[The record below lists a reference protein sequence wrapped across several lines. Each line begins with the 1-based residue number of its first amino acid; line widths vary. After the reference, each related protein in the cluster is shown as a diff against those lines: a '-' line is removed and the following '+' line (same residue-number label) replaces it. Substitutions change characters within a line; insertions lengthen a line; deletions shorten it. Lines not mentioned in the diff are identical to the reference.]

1 MPSMSRNVLLSGFM
15 TQLSQVDGFPCSY
28 EDLQRFAEQI
38 PKDSGFKPTKTR
50 DGVRA
55 KTVYNVWCGTHWKE
69 HCIQEYGKSLPLAD
83 VKDKGTGEIT
93 TNAHTDLRKEM
104 YTEFQKSKEYD
115 ELKATVEEENKKLGK
130 STPVKRK
137 ATKAQ
142 QIEELRKELEEVKKK
157 NSESNE
163 SVEEQNE
170 QPEEDNSD
178 EEENSEEVKE
188 DEVKEDEVKE
198 DEVKEDE
205 VKEDEVKED
214 EVKEDEVKEKEV
226 KDEFDEMDTN
236 GDGVVDREEFE
247 AHLEQKNKQNDTLCE
262 QQVEWARKQFTKSSA
277 TTCFK
282 AWLMANH
289 SDVYGPEKKTRV
301 SPDEYKEFKAQHD
314 FDNFNGKNYTADN
327 CDWFEFIPK

>member
-38 PKDSGFKPTKTR
+38 PKETGFKPTKTR
-50 DGVRA
+50 GGVRA
-55 KTVYNVWCGTHWKE
+55 KTVYNVWCGTQWKE
-69 HCIQEYGKSLPLAD
+69 HCIKEYGKSLPLAD
-83 VKDKGTGEIT
+83 VKDKASGDIT
-93 TNAHTDLRKEM
+93 TNAHTELRREM
-104 YTEFQKSKEYD
+104 YAAFQETEEYEILKKE
-115 ELKATVEEENKKLGK
+115 VEEENKKLGK

-137 ATKAQ
+137 PTKAQ
-142 QIEELRKELEEVKKK
+142 QIEELRRELEEVKKK

-163 SVEEQNE
+163 SVDEQNE
-170 QPEEDNSD
+170 QPEDNSD

-198 DEVKEDE
+198 DEVK
-205 VKEDEVKED
+205 
-214 EVKEDEVKEKEV
+214 
-226 KDEFDEMDTN
+226 DEFDEMDTN

-247 AHLEQKNKQNDTLCE
+247 AHLKEKDKQNDTLCE

-289 SDVYGPEKKTRV
+289 SDVYGPEKKIRI
-301 SPDEYKEFKAQHD
+301 SAEEYKEFKAQHN
-314 FDNFNGKNYTADN
+314 FDNFNGKNYNDQ
-327 CDWFEFIPK
+327 CDWFEFISK

>member
-15 TQLSQVDGFPCSY
+15 TQLSQVDGFPCSF

-55 KTVYNVWCGTHWKE
+55 KTVYNVWCGTHWKD

-83 VKDKGTGEIT
+83 VKDKATGEIT
-93 TNAHTDLRKEM
+93 TNAHTDLRREM
-104 YTEFQKSKEYD
+104 YAAFQETEEYGA
-115 ELKATVEEENKKLGK
+115 LKATVEEENKKLGK

-137 ATKAQ
+137 PTKAQ
-142 QIEELRKELEEVKKK
+142 QIEELRKELEEVRKK
-157 NSESNE
+157 NSESTE

-170 QPEEDNSD
+170 QQEEEDNSL

-188 DEVKEDEVKE
+188 VKEEVKEEEVKE
-198 DEVKEDE
+198 EVKEEE
-205 VKEDEVKED
+205 VKEE
-214 EVKEDEVKEKEV
+214 EV
-226 KDEFDEMDTN
+226 KDEFDQMDTN

-247 AHLEQKNKQNDTLCE
+247 AHLEQKKKQNDTLCE
-262 QQVEWARKQFTKSSA
+262 QQAEWARKQFTKSSA

-282 AWLMANH
+282 AWVMAHH
-289 SDVYGPEKKTRV
+289 SDVYGPEKKTRI
-301 SPDEYKEFKAQHD
+301 SADEYKEFKAQHD
-314 FDNFNGKNYTADN
+314 FDNFNGKNYTEQCA
-327 CDWFEFIPK
+327 WFEFIPK

>member
-15 TQLSQVDGFPCSY
+15 TELSQVDGFPCSY
-28 EDLQRFAEQI
+28 EDLLRFAEQI
-38 PKDSGFKPTKTR
+38 PKKSGFKPTKTR

-55 KTVYNVWCGTHWKE
+55 KTVYNVWCGTQWKE
-69 HCIQEYGKSLPLAD
+69 HCIKEYGKPLPLAD
-83 VKDKGTGEIT
+83 VKDKATEEIT

-104 YTEFQKSKEYD
+104 YAAFQKTEEYEILKKE
-115 ELKATVEEENKKLGK
+115 VEEENKKLGK

-137 ATKAQ
+137 PTKAQ
-142 QIEELRKELEEVKKK
+142 QIEELRKELEEVRRK

-188 DEVKEDEVKE
+188 EEVKE
-198 DEVKEDE
+198 
-205 VKEDEVKED
+205 
-214 EVKEDEVKEKEV
+214 EV
-226 KDEFDEMDTN
+226 KDEEVKEEEVKEEVKEEEVKEEDEFDQMDTN

-247 AHLEQKNKQNDTLCE
+247 AHLQQKNKQNDTLCE
-262 QQVEWARKQFTKSSA
+262 QQAEWARKQFTKSSA

-289 SDVYGPEKKTRV
+289 SDIYGPDKKTRI
-301 SPDEYKEFKAQHD
+301 SGDEYKEFKAQYD
-314 FDNFNGKNYTADN
+314 FDNFNGKNYN
-327 CDWFEFIPK
+327 EQCDWFEFIPK

>member
-83 VKDKGTGEIT
+83 VKDKASGEIT

-104 YTEFQKSKEYD
+104 YAAFQETEEYGA
-115 ELKATVEEENKKLGK
+115 LKATVEEENKKLGK

-142 QIEELRKELEEVKKK
+142 QIEELRKELEEVRKK
-157 NSESNE
+157 NSE

-170 QPEEDNSD
+170 QPEDNSD

-188 DEVKEDEVKE
+188 EEVKEEEVKE
-198 DEVKEDE
+198 
-205 VKEDEVKED
+205 
-214 EVKEDEVKEKEV
+214 

-289 SDVYGPEKKTRV
+289 SDVYGPEK
-301 SPDEYKEFKAQHD
+301 
-314 FDNFNGKNYTADN
+314 
-327 CDWFEFIPK
+327 

>member
-83 VKDKGTGEIT
+83 VKDKASGEIT

-104 YTEFQKSKEYD
+104 YAAFQETEEYGA
-115 ELKATVEEENKKLGK
+115 LKATVEEENKKLGK

-142 QIEELRKELEEVKKK
+142 QIEELRKELEEVRKK
-157 NSESNE
+157 NSE

-170 QPEEDNSD
+170 QPEDNSD

-188 DEVKEDEVKE
+188 EEVKE
-198 DEVKEDE
+198 
-205 VKEDEVKED
+205 
-214 EVKEDEVKEKEV
+214 

-236 GDGVVDREEFE
+236 GDVVVDREEFE

-314 FDNFNGKNYTADN
+314 FDNFNGKNYTEQ

>member
-83 VKDKGTGEIT
+83 VKDKASGEIT

-104 YTEFQKSKEYD
+104 YAAFQETEEYGA
-115 ELKATVEEENKKLGK
+115 LKATVEEENKKLGK

-142 QIEELRKELEEVKKK
+142 QIEELRKELEEVRKK
-157 NSESNE
+157 NSE

-170 QPEEDNSD
+170 QPEDNSD

-188 DEVKEDEVKE
+188 EEVKE
-198 DEVKEDE
+198 
-205 VKEDEVKED
+205 
-214 EVKEDEVKEKEV
+214 

-314 FDNFNGKNYTADN
+314 FDNFNGKNYTEQ

>member
-15 TQLSQVDGFPCSY
+15 TQLSQVDGFPCSL

-69 HCIQEYGKSLPLAD
+69 HCIQEYGKTLPLAD
-83 VKDKGTGEIT
+83 VKDKASGEIT

-104 YTEFQKSKEYD
+104 YAAFQETEEYEILKKE
-115 ELKATVEEENKKLGK
+115 VEEENKKLGK

-137 ATKAQ
+137 PTKAQ
-142 QIEELRKELEEVKKK
+142 QIEELRKELEEVRKK
-157 NSESNE
+157 NSE

-170 QPEEDNSD
+170 QPED

-188 DEVKEDEVKE
+188 DEVKEEEVKE
-198 DEVKEDE
+198 E
-205 VKEDEVKED
+205 
-214 EVKEDEVKEKEV
+214 EV
-226 KDEFDEMDTN
+226 KDEFDQMDTN

-262 QQVEWARKQFTKSSA
+262 QQAEWARNQFTKSSA

-289 SDVYGPEKKTRV
+289 SDVYGPEKKTRI
-301 SPDEYKEFKAQHD
+301 STDEYKEFKAQHD
-314 FDNFNGKNYTADN
+314 FDNFNGKNYNDQ

>member
-1 MPSMSRNVLLSGFM
+1 
-15 TQLSQVDGFPCSY
+15 
-28 EDLQRFAEQI
+28 LQRFAEQI

-55 KTVYNVWCGTHWKE
+55 KTVYNVWCGNQWKE
-69 HCIQEYGKSLPLAD
+69 HCINEYGKSLPLAD
-83 VKDKGTGEIT
+83 VKNKASGEIT

-104 YTEFQKSKEYD
+104 YAAFQETEEYGA
-115 ELKATVEEENKKLGK
+115 LKATVEEENKKLGK

-137 ATKAQ
+137 TTKAQ

-170 QPEEDNSD
+170 QPEDEDNSD
-178 EEENSEEVKE
+178 EEDNSEEESEEVKE
-188 DEVKEDEVKE
+188 EEVKEEEVKE
-198 DEVKEDE
+198 EEVKEE
-205 VKEDEVKED
+205 
-214 EVKEDEVKEKEV
+214 EVKEKEV

>member
-38 PKDSGFKPTKTR
+38 PKVSGFKPTKTR

-55 KTVYNVWCGTHWKE
+55 KTVYNVWCGKHWKE
-69 HCIQEYGKSLPLAD
+69 HCIQEYGKSLPLAN
-83 VKDKGTGEIT
+83 VKDKETGEIKT
-93 TNAHTDLRKEM
+93 DAHTELRREM
-104 YTEFQKSKEYD
+104 YAAFQKTEEYHA
-115 ELKATVEEENKKLGK
+115 LKATVEEENKKLGK

-163 SVEEQNE
+163 SVDEQNE
-170 QPEEDNSD
+170 QPEDNSD

-188 DEVKEDEVKE
+188 EEVKEEEVKE
-198 DEVKEDE
+198 EEVKE
-205 VKEDEVKED
+205 
-214 EVKEDEVKEKEV
+214 

-289 SDVYGPEKKTRV
+289 SDVYGPEKKTRI
-301 SPDEYKEFKAQHD
+301 STDEYKEFKAQHD
-314 FDNFNGKNYTADN
+314 FDDFNGKNYTADN

>member
-83 VKDKGTGEIT
+83 VKDKASGEIT

-104 YTEFQKSKEYD
+104 YAAFQETEEYAA
-115 ELKATVEEENKKLGK
+115 LKATVEEENKKLGK

-142 QIEELRKELEEVKKK
+142 QIEELRKELEEVRKK
-157 NSESNE
+157 NSE

-188 DEVKEDEVKE
+188 EEDKE
-198 DEVKEDE
+198 
-205 VKEDEVKED
+205 
-214 EVKEDEVKEKEV
+214 

-314 FDNFNGKNYTADN
+314 FDNFNGKNYTEQ